1 MTGRDRAWRFAGF
14 VLMAAGYAMPL
25 AGELLPDR
33 TVQQTIAVLIGMPLA
48 LAGTLLII
56 QGDRV
61 PRAVRVERS
70 RHRDL
75 LLAVRAR
82 RRRTRSGRRHPGHK
96 FAD

>member
-1 MTGRDRAWRFAGF
+1 MIGRDRAWRFFGF
-14 VLMAAGYAMPL
+14 GLMAAGYAIPL

-75 LLAVRAR
+75 LLAIRAR
-82 RRRTRSGRRHPGHK
+82 RRAESGRRRRGRE